1 MYCDMSEDDDAD
13 LYGDL
18 ADLADAKRAARPAFS
33 KISSVIKSTQE
44 EKELQQELEN
54 LRQENETLKRNI
66 GTLYRTARAEIK
78 RKDAKIESLM
88 EALDRQNAAT

>member
-1 MYCDMSEDDDAD
+1 MSEDDDAD

-18 ADLADAKRAARPAFS
+18 GDLADAKRPARPAAAA
-33 KISSVIKSTQE
+33 KIPSIQTQE
-44 EKELQQELEN
+44 EEERQQELDK

-66 GTLYRTARAEIK
+66 GTLFRTARAEIK

-88 EALDRQNAAT
+88 DALDRKNDT

>member
-1 MYCDMSEDDDAD
+1 MSEDDDAD

-18 ADLADAKRAARPAFS
+18 ADLADAKRASRPAFS

-66 GTLYRTARAEIK
+66 GTLYRTAAEIK